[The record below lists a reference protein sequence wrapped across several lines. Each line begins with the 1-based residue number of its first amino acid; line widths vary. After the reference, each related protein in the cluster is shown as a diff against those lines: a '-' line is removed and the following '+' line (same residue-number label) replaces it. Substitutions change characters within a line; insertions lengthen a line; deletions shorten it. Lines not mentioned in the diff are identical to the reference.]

1 MDGTDYAIL
10 NRFVHRFSVNIHNKG
25 TGIVDEELR
34 RIKAYLED
42 GDYRSAFELMMGF
55 VEQDIQD
62 DKDIAQLKADLE
74 DAESEADHYERRVTG
89 LECDLDEAQ
98 GLVRDGVAAV
108 KTLLETGDKDDAE
121 EWVEEAEGKEW
132 I

>member
-1 MDGTDYAIL
+1 MDGTDYVIL

-25 TGIVDEELR
+25 TGLVDEELR
-34 RIKAYLED
+34 RIRAYLED

-74 DAESEADHYERRVTG
+74 DAESEADHYERRVTS

-98 GLVRDGVAAV
+98 GLVRDGIAAV
-108 KTLLETGDKDDAE
+108 KGLLETGDKDDAE
-121 EWVEEAEGKEW
+121 AWVEEAEGKEW